1 MRKEIMKSKK
11 LRSRGFTLI
20 ASLLLLLLLSGVAI
34 GLFMMV
40 DTESRVGSNDVEN
53 TLAYRSAEGAIEQ
66 MTSNL
71 AATYQNLQSPQPSD
85 ITALNALAPTIPG
98 ITFPP
103 GGYTFTPHLNP
114 DGTLVHNYGQVHSG
128 PNAGLYAMITPI
140 DLAVT
145 ADRPW
150 GDEVRML
157 RTVEAAQIPV
167 FQFGVFSDS
176 DLGFFNS
183 PQLDF
188 NGRVHTNG
196 DLYLGVSTGTTL
208 TFHDKLT
215 AYGNVIR
222 MVIPNGT
229 AVSGNDGDV
238 RIPTA
243 SHGCDTGLPACRI
256 MSVSSGVYRE
266 GSVTGNPNSG
276 LNPGWKTVSTG
287 AAPSGYN
294 GYILDGNYG
303 NPGGTGA
310 KQLNLPFVSGS
321 AQAWE
326 IVRRLPKAGQPPTAA
341 DSSRLAYQAQIRVL
355 LSDNNRCSDNHFSD
369 WNGNPAEDVI
379 LDGLSVNVAGVGQS
393 YFAMGNQDSTVG
405 NTDSPDWVRPLTT
418 AGVHTV
424 NKQWPLVSGCLT
436 VEVQYAD
443 GSWHGV
449 TNEWLRLG
457 FARGL
462 LPPASSVTPVA
473 VHPNA
478 ILMFQMLADRDGDG
492 TTTDANESNTITGAT
507 SAYNWFPI
515 NMYDAREGEVRDW
528 LTTAEPPAGTCAV
541 NGVMNAVEL
550 DVYNLRRWL
559 MGLIGGTGNQV
570 DYASQNGYVF
580 YFSDRRGMLPDPLA
594 VPPEPVSPNLKGDY
608 GFEDVIN
615 TPSANAGTPDG
626 APEAAVTLKGQ
637 NWSPEDTNQNGRLD
651 KYGATDLA
659 LGFGPD
665 AGATVYSQVMANAAK
680 PNPYVRVGCMTTAR
694 KNWVSGARHVLK
706 LVDGN
711 WSAAQPHLPVRLV
724 ANADG
729 TLGGFTVGSE
739 NPVYIQGDYNSSAA
753 DPMWLNPNG
762 TEPVHSAAA
771 VIADTVTLL
780 SNQWQDVGSTASAT
794 RVGSFLYPF
803 DANDA
808 PGNRP
813 AVTTYYRVAIA
824 AGKTINFPHPAFG
837 NAGAYYGTDG
847 GLHNFLRFLENWN
860 PGATAMTLNYK
871 GSLVSLFYS
880 NYNTGTFKCCQ
891 YMVYQPPNRNY
902 IFDPLFTDPKNLPP
916 ATPMFRDINNLTYR
930 QDFTPH

>member
-1 MRKEIMKSKK
+1 MKKEKKK
-11 LRSRGFTLI
+11 LGSRGFTLI

-98 ITFPP
+98 TTFPP

-114 DGTLVHNYGQVHSG
+114 DGSLVHNYGQVHSG

-176 DLGFFNS
+176 DLSFFNS
-183 PQLDF
+183 PILDF

-196 DLYLGVSTGTTL
+196 DLYLGVSTGATL
-208 TFHDKLT
+208 TFHDKIT

-222 MVIPNGT
+222 MEIPNGT
-229 AVSGNDGDV
+229 AVSGNDGAV
-238 RIPTA
+238 WIPTI
-243 SHGCDTGLPACRI
+243 SGGCPAPPGTPTLPGCRS
-256 MSVSSGVYRE
+256 MSTSAAAYRE
-266 GSVTGNPNSG
+266 GSVTGSPSSG
-276 LNPGWKTVSTG
+276 QNAGWKTISTG
-287 AAPSGYN
+287 ASPSGYN

-303 NPGGTGA
+303 NNGGTGA
-310 KQLNLPFVSGS
+310 KQLNLPFVSGN
-321 AQAWE
+321 AKAFE
-326 IVRRLPKAGQPPTAA
+326 IIRRLPIQGQPPTGA

-355 LSDNNRCSDNHFSD
+355 LSDSTRCADNHFSD
-369 WNGNPAEDVI
+369 WNGVNGEDVI
-379 LDGLSVNVAGVGQS
+379 LDGHQNNVTGVGAS
-393 YFAMGNQDSTVG
+393 YFAMANTVAANG
-405 NTDSPDWVRPLTT
+405 KTDTDWVHPLTT
-418 AGVHTV
+418 AGVRTATTS
-424 NKQWPLVSGCLT
+424 WPLVQGCLT

-449 TNEWLRLG
+449 TNEWLGLG

-462 LPPASSVTPVA
+462 LPPAA
-473 VHPNA
+473 AGVHPNA
-478 ILMFQMLADRDGDG
+478 ILMFQMLADRNDDGDVAG
-492 TTTDANESNTITGAT
+492 GHLGDANESATIAGAAST
-507 SAYNWFPI
+507 AYNWFPI

-559 MGLIGGTGNQV
+559 KGLIGATGNQV
-570 DYASQNGYVF
+570 DYASQNGYVL

-594 VPPEPVSPNLKGDY
+594 VAPEPLPPLLKGDY

-615 TPSANAGTPDG
+615 TSSNATGTPDG
-626 APEAAVTLKGQ
+626 VPEPVVNLKGTLQ
-637 NWSPEDTNQNGRLD
+637 SPEDTNQNGRLD
-651 KYGATDLA
+651 KYGATNLA

-665 AGATVYSQVMANAAK
+665 VNPTAFSQVVASAAA
-680 PNPYVRVGCMTTAR
+680 PNPYIRVNCLNTAR

-706 LVDGN
+706 LVDGQ
-711 WSAAQPHLPVRLV
+711 WSAAQPRLPVRLV

-739 NPVYIQGDYNSSAA
+739 NPVYIQGDYNSSSA
-753 DPMWLNPNG
+753 DLTMPPTNST
-762 TEPVHSAAA
+762 TETVHSAAA

-780 SNQWQDVGSTASAT
+780 SNQWQDVGISGNASKI
-794 RVGSFLYPF
+794 GSFAYPF
-803 DANDA
+803 DANV
-808 PGNRP
+808 NRP
-813 AVTTYYRVAIA
+813 AVNTYYRVAIA
-824 AGKTINFPHPAFG
+824 AGKTINFPHPGFA
-837 NAGAYYGTDG
+837 NAGTYYGTDG
-847 GLHNFLRFLENWN
+847 GLHNFLRFLESWN
-860 PGATAMTLNYK
+860 GDNLYYK

-880 NYNTGTFKCCQ
+880 TYNTGTFKCCQ
-891 YMVYQPPNRNY
+891 YMVYQPPVRNY
-902 IFDPLFTDPKNLPP
+902 VFDPLFTDPKNLPP

-930 QDFTPH
+930 QDLTPH

>member
-1 MRKEIMKSKK
+1 MLIAKIRETVMRSLTMPSNK

-20 ASLLLLLLLSGVAI
+20 ASLLLLLLLSGVGI
-34 GLFMMV
+34 GLLMMV

-53 TLAYRSAEGAIEQ
+53 SLAYRSAEGAIEQ

-71 AATYQNLQSPQPSD
+71 ASTYQNLQAPQPSD
-85 ITALNALAPTIPG
+85 ITALNALQPTIPG
-98 ITFPP
+98 ITFPA
-103 GGYTFTPHLNP
+103 GGYTFSPRLNP
-114 DGTLVHNYGQVHSG
+114 DGTLQHNYGQVHSG

-150 GDEVRML
+150 GEEVRML

-183 PQLDF
+183 PRLDF

-222 MVIPNGT
+222 MVIPNGV
-229 AVSGNDGDV
+229 AVSGDDGDV
-238 RIPTA
+238 NIPTA
-243 SHGCDTGLPACRI
+243 SAGCDAGTPACRT
-256 MSVSSGVYRE
+256 MSVNAGVSRE
-266 GSVTGNPNSG
+266 GSVTGGPTSG
-276 LNPGWKTVSTG
+276 QYAGWKNISTG

-303 NPGGTGA
+303 NAGGTGA

-321 AQAWE
+321 SKAFE
-326 IVRRLPKAGQPPTAA
+326 IIRRLPIQGQPATGA
-341 DSSRLAYQAQIRVL
+341 DPSRLAYQAQIRVL
-355 LSDNNRCSDNHFSD
+355 LSDSNRCADNHFSD
-369 WNGNPAEDVI
+369 WSGNAAEDVI
-379 LDGLSVNVAGVGQS
+379 LDGLTVNVTGVGQS
-393 YFAMGNQDSTVG
+393 YFAMGNQDLTNG
-405 NTDSPDWVRPLTT
+405 GKTDADWVRPLTT
-418 AGVHTV
+418 AGAHTA
-424 NKQWPLVSGCLT
+424 NLTWPLVSGCLT

-443 GSWHGV
+443 GTWHGV
-449 TNEWLRLG
+449 TNEWLKLG

-462 LPPASSVTPVA
+462 LPPASASI
-473 VHPNA
+473 HPNA
-478 ILMFQMLADRDGDG
+478 ILTFQMLADRNDNGN
-492 TTTDANESNTITGAT
+492 TTDANESNTIIGAT

-559 MGLIGGTGNQV
+559 KGLTGTTGNQV

-594 VPPEPVSPNLKGDY
+594 VAPEPLPPLLKGDY
-608 GFEDVIN
+608 GFEDTIN
-615 TPSANAGTPDG
+615 TASGITGTPDG
-626 APEAAVTLKGQ
+626 TPEPVVNLKGT
-637 NWSPEDTNQNGRLD
+637 NWSPEDTNQNTRVD

-665 AGATVYSQVMANAAK
+665 AGATYFSQVVATASA
-680 PNPYVRVGCMTTAR
+680 PNPYVRVGCLNTAR

-706 LVDGN
+706 LVDGQ
-711 WSAAQPHLPVRLV
+711 WSAAQPRLPVRLV
-724 ANADG
+724 ANLDG

-753 DPMWLNPNG
+753 DPMWGNPTG
-762 TEPVHSAAA
+762 TEPAHSAAG
-771 VIADTVTLL
+771 VIADSVTLL
-780 SNQWQDVGSTASAT
+780 SNQWQDVGISGNAGKI
-794 RVGSFLYPF
+794 GSLAYPF
-803 DANDA
+803 DANV
-808 PGNRP
+808 NRP
-813 AVTTYYRVAIA
+813 AVDTYYRVAIA
-824 AGKTINFPHPAFG
+824 AGKTINFPHPGFA
-837 NAGAYYGTDG
+837 NAGTYYGTDG
-847 GLHNFLRFLENWN
+847 GLHNFLRFLESWN
-860 PGATAMTLNYK
+860 GDNLYYK
-871 GSLVSLFYS
+871 GSLVSLFYA

-891 YMVYQPPNRNY
+891 YMVYQPPVRNY
-902 IFDPLFTDPKNLPP
+902 VFDPLFTDPKNLPP

>member
-71 AATYQNLQSPQPSD
+71 AATYQNLQAPQPSD

-103 GGYTFTPHLNP
+103 GGYTFTPRLNP
-114 DGTLVHNYGQVHSG
+114 DGSLVHNYGQVHSG

-208 TFHDKLT
+208 TFHDKIT

-229 AVSGNDGDV
+229 AVSGNDGGV
-238 RIPTA
+238 WIPTI
-243 SHGCDTGLPACRI
+243 SGGCPAPPGTPNLPGCRS
-256 MSVSSGVYRE
+256 MSTSAAVYRE
-266 GSVTGNPNSG
+266 GSVTGSPTSG
-276 LNPGWKTVSTG
+276 QNTPAWKTISTG
-287 AAPSGYN
+287 ASPSGYN
-294 GYILDGNYG
+294 GYILTGNYG

-310 KQLNLPFVSGS
+310 KQLNLPFVSGN
-321 AQAWE
+321 AKPFE
-326 IVRRLPKAGQPPTAA
+326 IIRRLPIQGQPATGA

-355 LSDNNRCSDNHFSD
+355 LSDSSPVNRCADNHFSD
-369 WNGNPAEDVI
+369 WNGTNAEDVI
-379 LDGLSVNVAGVGQS
+379 LDGRAQNVGGVGTS
-393 YFAMGNQDSTVG
+393 YFAMANSVAANGK
-405 NTDSPDWVRPLTT
+405 TDSPDWVHPLTT
-418 AGVHTV
+418 AGVRTATTT
-424 NKQWPLVSGCLT
+424 WPLVQGCLT

-443 GSWHGV
+443 GTWHGV
-449 TNEWLRLG
+449 TNEWLSLG

-462 LPPASSVTPVA
+462 LPPASAGP
-473 VHPNA
+473 HPNA
-478 ILMFQMLADRDGDG
+478 ILAFQMLADRNDNGNV
-492 TTTDANESNTITGAT
+492 TDANESNAVTGAS

-515 NMYDAREGEVRDW
+515 NMYDPREGEVRDW
-528 LTTAEPPAGTCAV
+528 LTTAEPAAGTCAV

-559 MGLIGGTGNQV
+559 KGLIGTTGNQV
-570 DYASQNGYVF
+570 DYISQNGYVL

-594 VPPEPVSPNLKGDY
+594 VAPEPLPPLLKGDY
-608 GFEDVIN
+608 GFEDTIN
-615 TPSANAGTPDG
+615 TPSGIAGTPDG
-626 APEAAVTLKGQ
+626 AAEAAVNIKGT

-665 AGATVYSQVMANAAK
+665 TGVTYFSQVAPGGATP
-680 PNPYVRVGCMTTAR
+680 PNPYVRVNCLTTAR

-706 LVDGN
+706 LVDGQ
-711 WSAAQPHLPVRLV
+711 WSAAQPRLPVRLV

-729 TLGGFTVGSE
+729 SLGGFTVGSE
-739 NPVYIQGDYNSSAA
+739 NPVYIQGDYNTSVA
-753 DPMWLNPNG
+753 DPMWGNPAA
-762 TEPVHSAAA
+762 TEPAHSAAA
-771 VIADTVTLL
+771 VIADSVTLL
-780 SNQWQDVGSTASAT
+780 SNQWQDVGISGNASKI
-794 RVGSFLYPF
+794 GSFAYPF
-803 DANDA
+803 DANV
-808 PGNRP
+808 NRP

-824 AGKTINFPHPAFG
+824 AGKTINFPHPGFA
-837 NAGAYYGTDG
+837 NAGTYYGTDG
-847 GLHNFLRFLENWN
+847 GLHNFLRFLESWN
-860 PGATAMTLNYK
+860 GDNLYYK

-880 NYNTGTFKCCQ
+880 TYNTGTFKCCQ
-891 YMVYQPPNRNY
+891 YMVYQPPVRNY
-902 IFDPLFTDPKNLPP
+902 VFDPLFTDPKNLPP

>member
-1 MRKEIMKSKK
+1 MGREIMKSKQ

-20 ASLLLLLLLSGVAI
+20 ASLLLLLLLSGIAI

-85 ITALNALAPTIPG
+85 ITALNALAPTLPG

-208 TFHDKLT
+208 TFHDKIT

-229 AVSGNDGDV
+229 AVSGNDGAV
-238 RIPTA
+238 WIPTI
-243 SHGCDTGLPACRI
+243 SGGCPAPPGSPTLPACRS
-256 MSVSSGVYRE
+256 MSTSAAAYRE
-266 GSVTGNPNSG
+266 GSVTGSPTSGQNS
-276 LNPGWKTVSTG
+276 GWKTISTG
-287 AAPSGYN
+287 PSPSGYN
-294 GYILDGNYG
+294 GYILTGNYG
-303 NPGGTGA
+303 NAGGTGA
-310 KQLNLPFVSGS
+310 KQLNLPFVSGN
-321 AQAWE
+321 AKPFE
-326 IVRRLPKAGQPPTAA
+326 IIRRLPIQGQPPTGA
-341 DSSRLAYQAQIRVL
+341 DTSRLAYQAQIRVL
-355 LSDNNRCSDNHFSD
+355 LSDSARCADNHFSD
-369 WNGNPAEDVI
+369 WNGNAAEDIV
-379 LDGLSVNVAGVGQS
+379 LDGRAQNVNGVGTS
-393 YFAMGNQDSTVG
+393 YFATANTVAANG
-405 NTDSPDWVRPLTT
+405 KTDSDWVHPLTT
-418 AGVHTV
+418 GGVHTAT
-424 NKQWPLVSGCLT
+424 QTWPLVQGCLT
-436 VEVQYAD
+436 IEAQYPD

-449 TNEWLRLG
+449 TNEWLSLG

-462 LPPASSVTPVA
+462 LPPATTGP
-473 VHPNA
+473 HPNA
-478 ILMFQMLADRDGDG
+478 ILAFQLLADRNDNGNV
-492 TTTDANESNTITGAT
+492 TDSNESNAVTGAS

-515 NMYDAREGEVRDW
+515 NMYDPREGEVRDW

-541 NGVMNAVEL
+541 NGVMNVVEL

-559 MGLIGGTGNQV
+559 KGLIGATGSQV
-570 DYASQNGYVF
+570 DYVAQNGYVL

-594 VPPEPVSPNLKGDY
+594 VAPEPLPPLLKGDY
-608 GFEDVIN
+608 GFEDTIN
-615 TPSANAGTPDG
+615 TPSGITGTPDG
-626 APEAAVTLKGQ
+626 APEAAVNIKGTI
-637 NWSPEDTNQNGRLD
+637 WSPEDTNQNGRLD
-651 KYGATDLA
+651 KFGATDLA

-665 AGATVYSQVMANAAK
+665 AGEIFFSQIMATPAA
-680 PNPYVRVGCMTTAR
+680 PNPYVRVSCLNTAR

-706 LVDGN
+706 LVDGQ
-711 WSAAQPHLPVRLV
+711 WSAAQPRLPVRL
-724 ANADG
+724 NPNTDG

-753 DPMWLNPNG
+753 DPMWLNPTG
-762 TEPVHSAAA
+762 TEPAHSAAA

-780 SNQWQDVGSTASAT
+780 SNQWQDVGISGNASKI
-794 RVGSFLYPF
+794 GSFAYPF
-803 DANDA
+803 DANV
-808 PGNRP
+808 NRP

-824 AGKTINFPHPAFG
+824 AGKTINFPHPGFN
-837 NAGAYYGTDG
+837 NAGTYYGTDG
-847 GLHNFLRFLENWN
+847 GLHNFLRFLESWN
-860 PGATAMTLNYK
+860 GDTLNYK

-880 NYNTGTFKCCQ
+880 TYNTGTFKCCQ
-891 YMVYQPPNRNY
+891 YMVYQPPARNY
-902 IFDPLFTDPKNLPP
+902 VFDPLFTDPKNLPP